1 MLPDIDFDPP
11 VRTSHPRT
19 THSGAYMELLGPIGV
34 FSVIILLSLYVFETL
49 SGHTWSGVSPPVPL
63 VDILRDWLVYMALF
77 IGLDMILSDPV
88 ALAGS
93 GVLQCIFV
101 GFPGNKGQLSPAA

>member
-19 THSGAYMELLGPIGV
+19 THSEAYMELLGPIGV

-63 VDILRDWLVYMALF
+63 VDILRDWLVYMTLF
-77 IGLDMILSDPV
+77 IGLVMILQRV
-88 ALAGS
+88 LTLACS
-93 GVLQCIFV
+93 V
-101 GFPGNKGQLSPAA
+101 GC

>member
-1 MLPDIDFDPP
+1 MLPDVDFDPP
-11 VRTSHPRT
+11 ARTSHPRT

-49 SGHTWSGVSPPVPL
+49 SGHTWSGVSPPVSL

-77 IGLDMILSDPV
+77 IGLVMILQR
-88 ALAGS
+88 
-93 GVLQCIFV
+93 VLTFACSV
-101 GFPGNKGQLSPAA
+101 GC